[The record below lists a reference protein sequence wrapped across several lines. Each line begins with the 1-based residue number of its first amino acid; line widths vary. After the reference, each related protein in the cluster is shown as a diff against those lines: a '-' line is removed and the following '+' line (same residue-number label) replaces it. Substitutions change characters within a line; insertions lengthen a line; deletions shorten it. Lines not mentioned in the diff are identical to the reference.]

1 LLAVPKEIDL
11 CIQAGGV
18 EHWVEEV
25 ENCKRK
31 GVKALLLIYPD
42 FNFRLPNATGLLQ
55 RIGEG
60 LNAKAIAMGNPL
72 RL

>member
-11 CIQAGGV
+11 CILAGVV

-31 GVKALLLIYPD
+31 GVKALLLIHPD
-42 FNFRLPNATGLLQ
+42 FNFRVPNATDLLQ
-55 RIGEG
+55 WI
-60 LNAKAIAMGNPL
+60 
-72 RL
+72 